1 LAAER
6 GGNAGYSAAQ
16 GHDRAAPRQIR
27 AMLQAQVTLDNHFE
41 LAAWLG
47 FAEGFSKPGLGF
59 VEPLDYRLRQQ
70 LLFIAEVLVKASVG
84 QFELAHQ
91 VRDAWALG
99 TLLADVSR
107 RCPNDPLAGLLLVV
121 RRVPHSLDYIHHLL
135 ARCQYR
141 RGIYLS
147 PSTSPGLFP

>member
-1 LAAER
+1 
-6 GGNAGYSAAQ
+6 
-16 GHDRAAPRQIR
+16 
-27 AMLQAQVTLDNHFE
+27 MLQAQVTLDNHFE
-41 LAAWLG
+41 FAAGLG
-47 FAEGFSKPGLGF
+47 FTEGFTKPVLGF
-59 VEPLDYRLRQQ
+59 VEALEYRLRQQ

-91 VRDAWALG
+91 VRDAWALC
-99 TLLADVSR
+99 TVLADMSR
-107 RCPNDPLAGLLLVV
+107 RCPNDPLAGLFLMV
-121 RRVPHSLDYIHHLL
+121 RRVPHSLDYIHHPL